1 MPINVLF
8 TDCYADYNTFTEL
21 MEFEDDVLD
30 IVMIIIW
37 QYYPTIWYFL
47 ICIDLIVLAIN

>member
-30 IVMIIIW
+30 IVMIII
-37 QYYPTIWYFL
+37 
-47 ICIDLIVLAIN
+47 